1 MKVIT
6 DKEYVRDYIDKKL
19 DEILD
24 KLSKDEDISIER
36 KYIGTK
42 VVKELEEAELTDDEV
57 VNLYNAFDY
66 DKFVNLIGALE
77 STGVLNCGNT
87 NEMIR
92 KLTIIIW
99 CHYENSVDTDII
111 DNIIDDTN
119 VMTTLDEIASHLKD
133 EEDKENTT
141 LEPGFNTDNFGDFDD
156 ELGDSPFGS
165 SPFGSSPFG
174 SSSFDDIF
182 KEDDNDID
190 NNTNKDSD
198 KQKEIKKAYKKLEK
212 AIDML
217 KDIIDGD

>member
-24 KLSKDEDISIER
+24 KLSKDEYVSIER

-42 VVKELEEAELTDDEV
+42 VVKELEEVELTDDEV
-57 VNLYNAFDY
+57 VNLYNACDY

-77 STGVLNCGNT
+77 SAGVLNCGNT

-99 CHYENSVDTDII
+99 CHYENSVDTNTI
-111 DNIIDDTN
+111 DNVLNDNDVIN
-119 VMTTLDEIASHLKD
+119 TLGDIAAHIKD
-133 EEDKENTT
+133 EEDTES
-141 LEPGFNTDNFGDFDD
+141 ECEAG
-156 ELGDSPFGS
+156 
-165 SPFGSSPFG
+165 
-174 SSSFDDIF
+174 SFDDLFDNSPFDDSNLFGNSQFDDSLIAGPFDDYTFGNKASTDIF
-182 KEDDNDID
+182 DKNSNE
-190 NNTNKDSD
+190 DSD

-212 AIDML
+212 AIDIL
-217 KDIIDGD
+217 KDIISGD